1 MLGNVLARFM
11 ESPGKAIRNAA
22 GELVKE
28 YWMEGSLQARN
39 YQRYAQLPELFF
51 EEGVVGYV
59 PHAGSIYDKLP
70 VIMQMV
76 RAALATSGCR
86 TIDALHTHA
95 VLERQSAVALQD
107 SQIHHMIPAH
117 GVS

>member
-1 MLGNVLARFM
+1 
-11 ESPGKAIRNAA
+11 
-22 GELVKE
+22 
-28 YWMEGSLQARN
+28 MEGSLRARN
-39 YQRYAQLPELFF
+39 HRRYAQLPELFF

-76 RAALATSGCR
+76 RAAFATTGCR
-86 TIDALHTHA
+86 TMDALHTHA
-95 VLERQSAVALQD
+95 VLERQSPVALQD
-107 SQIHHMIPAH
+107 SQIHDMVPVH